1 MKNLSSYLLTLLV
14 SLIVLFS
21 ISLNASAEPF
31 ETIINN
37 GSPQN
42 RVDIAILGDGYTA
55 AQLTQYRTDVQT
67 FLQGVFAQEPYRE
80 YQRYYNVHRIDVT
93 SNQSGADHP
102 ERVPPVFVDTAF
114 DATYNCSNIQRLICV
129 NTTKVNQV
137 IAASLPANYY
147 DVILVLVN
155 DTEYGGSGGSVA
167 VASTNSAAVELILHE
182 VGHSFGLLADEYAGG
197 GPSCNPNVEPP
208 EANATRET
216 TRALIKWNAWIDL
229 ATPIPTTTTTNGIP
243 GLYVGS
249 KYCDAGLYRPTYN
262 NKMRNLGVPFEQIN
276 TEQHVKRVY
285 NFVSPIDSSL
295 PAGTTVA
302 LTTAQ
307 SQTFSLTT
315 PLPFTH
321 NLNINWTVDAQQTA
335 TGATFNL
342 LGSSLSVGQHTV
354 QAVVNDPTPFV
365 RNDPAQVLRT
375 TRNWTVN
382 VTAAQRRSPFDF
394 DGDSK
399 TDVSIFRPSNGEWW
413 YSRSSNGQV
422 SAVQFGAGTDKIATA
437 DYTGDGKTDIAFW
450 RPASGEWYVL
460 RSENSTF
467 YAFPFGT
474 NGDTPVPADFDGDAK
489 ADAAVFRPSNLTWY
503 ISKSTGGTTIQQFGA
518 NGDVPVVGD
527 YDGDAKADIAI
538 FRPSNG
544 QWWLSRSTAGVVALT
559 FGTNTDKQVPGD
571 YTGDG
576 KTDIAFWRPATGEW
590 YVLRSENFSFY
601 AAPFGISTDLPTP
614 GDYDGDGKFDLAVFR
629 PSQATWYLQRST
641 AGFIAQQFGLSTD
654 KPVPSAFVP

>member
-1 MKNLSSYLLTLLV
+1 MKKPLTSYFLVVCLIILAGLTQV
-14 SLIVLFS
+14 
-21 ISLNASAEPF
+21 SAEPF

-42 RVDIAILGDGYTA
+42 RVDIAIVGDGYTA
-55 AQLTQYRTDVQT
+55 AQLPQYRTDVQQ
-67 FLQGVFAQEPYRE
+67 FIQGVFAQEPYRE
-80 YQRYYNVHRIDVT
+80 YQRYYNVHRIDVA

-114 DATYNCSNIQRLICV
+114 DATYNCSGIQRLICV
-129 NTTKVNQV
+129 STTKVNQV
-137 IAASLPANYY
+137 VGASLPANYF
-147 DVILVLVN
+147 DVILIIVN

-167 VASTNSAAVELILHE
+167 VASTNSAAVELVLHE

-229 ATPIPTTTTTNGIP
+229 ATPLPTTTTTNGIP

-249 KYCDAGLYRPTYN
+249 KYCDTGLYRPTFN

-276 TEQHVKRVY
+276 NEQHVKRIH
-285 NFVSPIDSSL
+285 NFVSPIDASA
-295 PAGTTVA
+295 PAGTTV
-302 LTTAQ
+302 TMSTVQ
-307 SQTFSLTT
+307 TQTFTIT
-315 PLPFTH
+315 PTVPFTH
-321 NLNINWTVDAQQTA
+321 MLNINWTIDGQPAA

-342 LGSSLSVGQHTV
+342 NGATLSVGQHTV
-354 QAVVNDPTPFV
+354 QAIAADPTTFV
-365 RNDPAQVLRT
+365 RNDPAQVLRA

-382 VTAAQRRSPFDF
+382 VQAGQRRSPFDF
-394 DGDSK
+394 DGDGK
-399 TDVSIFRPSNGEWW
+399 TDVSIFRPSAGEWW

-422 SAVQFGAGTDKIATA
+422 SAAQFGAGTDKIAAA
-437 DYTGDGKTDIAFW
+437 DFTGDSKTDIAVF
-450 RPASGEWYVL
+450 RPSTGEWFVL

-467 YAFPFGT
+467 YSFPFGT
-474 NGDTPVPADFDGDAK
+474 SGDAPVPSDFDGDGK

-503 ISKSTGGTTIQQFGA
+503 ISKSTGGTTIQQFGVT
-518 NGDVPVVGD
+518 GDVPVVGD
-527 YDGDAKADIAI
+527 YDGDGKSDIAI
-538 FRPSNG
+538 FRPASG
-544 QWWLSRSTAGVVALT
+544 QWWLNRSTAGVTAVT
-559 FGTNTDKQVPGD
+559 FGVTTDKQVPGD

-576 KTDIAFWRPATGEW
+576 KTDVAFWRPSTGEW
-590 YVLRSENFSFY
+590 FVLRSENFSFY
-601 AAPFGISTDLPTP
+601 AAPFGISTDIPTP
-614 GDYDGDGKFDLAVFR
+614 GDYDGDGKADLAVFR
-629 PSQATWYLQRST
+629 PSQTNWYLQRST